1 MKSIRI
7 GMMGLGT
14 VGGGVAAML
23 SENGA
28 LIDKKAGS
36 GIILE
41 KILVKDIAKERSD
54 VPQNIRAILTDN
66 PADILDDPNIDIV
79 IEVMGGTKEALE
91 FVRTALRN
99 KKHVV
104 TANKDMMAAYGGDL
118 FAEADRSGSAL
129 LFEASVCAAI
139 PVVDVLKHSLAGNRI
154 SRIMGILN
162 GTTNYILT
170 MMSGE
175 KSEYSQ
181 ALEKAM
187 DGGYAESD
195 PADDVMGRDAA
206 RKIAILASIA
216 FNMRIKYEDVF
227 TEGITG
233 VSLCDIEYAA
243 ELGYRIKL
251 IADAKFSDEGVEARV
266 NPLFIPTGHPLSNVD
281 GVFNAVYI
289 ESDMAGET
297 MLYGKGAGA
306 KPTASAVLGDVIA
319 LARAIGGGGAVF
331 TGCTCFN
338 EKMIVAPENAVSRF
352 YIRMNVK
359 DSPGV
364 LSKIAGVLG
373 DHGVSIY
380 SVVQK
385 KAQGQSAEIVIIT
398 HMVMEKNML
407 DSIAKIKGMDI
418 VNEFGSLIR
427 VEGED

>member
-1 MKSIRI
+1 MKSIRV

-14 VGGGVAAML
+14 VGGGVASML
-23 SENGA
+23 SENGV

-36 GIILE
+36 RIVLE
-41 KILVKDIAKERSD
+41 KILVRDINKARKD
-54 VPQNIRAILTDN
+54 VPLNIKNLLTGN
-66 PADILDDPNIDIV
+66 PADILENPGIDIV
-79 IEVMGGTKEALE
+79 VEVMGGTDEALE

-118 FAEADRSGSAL
+118 FAEADKSGSAL

-170 MMSGE
+170 KMSEE

-181 ALEKAM
+181 ALKKAM
-187 DGGYAESD
+187 DRGYAESN
-195 PADDVMGRDAA
+195 PVNDVMGYDAA

-216 FNMRIKYEDVF
+216 FSMRVKYEDVF

-233 VSLCDIEYAA
+233 ISLCDIDYAA

-251 IADAKFSDEGVEARV
+251 IADAKFSDKGVEARV

-306 KPTASAVLGDVIA
+306 KPTASAVLGDIIA
-319 LARAIGGGGAVF
+319 LARAINSGGTVF

-338 EKMIVAPENAVSRF
+338 EKMIVSPENAVSRF

-359 DSPGV
+359 DNPGV
-364 LSKIAGVLG
+364 LSRIAGVLG
-373 DHGVSIY
+373 DHDVSIY

-385 KAQGQSAEIVIIT
+385 KAQLQSAEIVIIT

-407 DSIAKIKGMDI
+407 DSITEIRGMDI